1 MAIFEIKFIS
11 SAEVKRV
18 EADVNPEVT
27 NSGFLQFLR
36 ETKEDGYQQVYMV
49 RLSEILSV
57 ERVPELNDELMDIPE
72 KVMEDLVRKTQ
83 GGRFL

>member
-1 MAIFEIKFIS
+1 MAIFEIKFRD
-11 SAEVKRV
+11 SAEVKRI
-18 EADVNPEVT
+18 EADVHQET
-27 NSGFLQFLR
+27 ASGFLQFFR